1 MKLSSLEG
9 LSLPSPS
16 SLPRIQSPSFGHI
29 LVLLTTQSAQLH
41 FLRLDLD
48 CYHPFYGDLQH
59 QNRYRHHHYL
69 TYFVSL
75 FDRPWSRTRSV
86 IEAACLMTTAV
97 FVASHI
103 PRIVELWSFVGSIL
117 ASVSMFVL
125 PGIFYLK
132 LRRRPIF
139 YDRKNKMAVALVVF
153 GVVIGILTTIDSIM
167 NIINGAPTD

>member
-1 MKLSSLEG
+1 
-9 LSLPSPS
+9 
-16 SLPRIQSPSFGHI
+16 
-29 LVLLTTQSAQLH
+29 
-41 FLRLDLD
+41 
-48 CYHPFYGDLQH
+48 
-59 QNRYRHHHYL
+59 
-69 TYFVSL
+69 
-75 FDRPWSRTRSV
+75 
-86 IEAACLMTTAV
+86 MTTAV